1 MSVGLIASISVNV
14 SMLVILCLGFTW
26 TFMMEK
32 FPNFAHTSYASLGTM
47 VSFYLVIIW
56 GFNPYH
62 AMPVSALAGG
72 LFGIILY
79 IGIVKVIQQHGS
91 REITLSFT
99 FYIMSQIISSILGIF
114 SYWLLISN
122 RILSRGFM
130 LTRYDFRWN
139 GIPGISI
146 AAPLIMILLVISFHS
161 FLNLT
166 KFGIAM
172 KATAEDEVLA
182 ANLGVNTLM
191 VHILSW
197 FISGAL
203 SALAGSIMPL
213 WAMTM
218 IGHSDKLL
226 VSVMA
231 GSVLGGLHSIY
242 GAIIGGVFIAL
253 SQKGLTYI
261 SINLLGVGLGMY
273 EPLMPMI
280 VLFLILLI
288 EPNGIT
294 EFRGKEI
301 SIHQIREG
309 LNNLFKTIKNM
320 LS

>member
-1 MSVGLIASISVNV
+1 
-14 SMLVILCLGFTW
+14 
-26 TFMMEK
+26 MMEK

-47 VSFYLVIIW
+47 VSFYLVIFR
-56 GFNPYH
+56 GFNPYQ

-72 LFGIILY
+72 LLGIMLY
-79 IGIVKVIQQHGS
+79 LGIVKVIQQHGS

-99 FYIMSQIISSILGIF
+99 FYIMSQMISSILGIF
-114 SYWLLISN
+114 SYWLLISK
-122 RILSRGFM
+122 RIPSRGFM
-130 LTRYDFRWN
+130 LISSDFRWN

-146 AAPLIMILLVISFHS
+146 TAPLIMIFLVASFHL

-172 KATAEDEVLA
+172 KATAENEDLA

-191 VHILSW
+191 VHLISW

-203 SALAGSIMPL
+203 SGLAGSIIPL
-213 WAMTM
+213 WARTM
-218 IGHSDKLL
+218 IDYSDKLL

-261 SINLLGVGLGMY
+261 SIKLFGSGLGSW
-273 EPLMPMI
+273 ESLMPMI
-280 VLFLILLI
+280 VLFLILVI
-288 EPNGIT
+288 EPNGVT
-294 EFRGKEI
+294 GFKGKEI
-301 SIHQIREG
+301 SIHKIREG
-309 LNNLFKTIKNM
+309 LNNFIKTMKNLF
-320 LS
+320 S

>member
-1 MSVGLIASISVNV
+1 
-14 SMLVILCLGFTW
+14 
-26 TFMMEK
+26 
-32 FPNFAHTSYASLGTM
+32 M

-56 GFNPYH
+56 GFNPYL
-62 AMPVSALAGG
+62 AMPISALAGG
-72 LFGIILY
+72 LLGIILY

-99 FYIMSQIISSILGIF
+99 FYILSQIISSILGIF
-114 SYWLLISN
+114 SYWFLISN
-122 RILSRGFM
+122 RIVTRGFM

-139 GIPGISI
+139 SLPGISI
-146 AAPLIMILLVISFHS
+146 AAPIIMTFLVIIFHS

-172 KATAEDEVLA
+172 RATAENEDLA
-182 ANLGVNTLM
+182 ANLGVNTFM
-191 VHILSW
+191 VHIISW
-197 FISGAL
+197 FISGSL

-213 WAMTM
+213 WTMTM

-231 GSVLGGLHSIY
+231 GSVLGGLNSIY
-242 GAIIGGVFIAL
+242 GAIIGGIFVAL

-261 SINLLGVGLGMY
+261 FINLLGMGLGMY
-273 EPLMPMI
+273 EPLMPII

-294 EFRGKEI
+294 EFRGRDI
-301 SIHQIREG
+301 TIHQIKEG
-309 LNNLFKTIKNM
+309 FNNFFKTMKNM